1 MSKGEHFDESPSES
15 PTWFSWALLVVFAL
29 IGVVAVVGVGVALA
43 KLDLSDPNIARSV
56 ITVVFTIGT
65 MAIAIILV
73 LAVLLQSGRNVQ
85 PRFTSAKEVLTI
97 LIGILGTI
105 VGFYFGQA
113 TQAPI
118 QPDERAELRTDGT
131 PDAAESVSPEIILP
145 TTDNPPAVPAN
156 VPAPVDAVP
165 TVLELRGGD

>member
-1 MSKGEHFDESPSES
+1 MSQPEHFDESPGES
-15 PTWFSWALLVVFAL
+15 PTWFSWALLVVFSL
-29 IGVVAVVGVGVALA
+29 IGVVAVFGVGLALS
-43 KLDLSDPNIARSV
+43 KLELSDPSVARSV

-113 TQAPI
+113 A
-118 QPDERAELRTDGT
+118 QPPSASSEPPNGAASTLEQSSIADLPATPTMPAENGLS
-131 PDAAESVSPEIILP
+131 A
-145 TTDNPPAVPAN
+145 PAN
-156 VPAPVDAVP
+156 LPLDPVP
-165 TVLELRGGD
+165 TILEVQDVE